1 METNFLESQAF
12 AYGVLFSL
20 AVVLFLLARMATED
34 PFPINQRA
42 KRLALIGGLLGVLLM
57 AAANEIIYL
66 CLSQQLASFFV
77 FPVFIGGCVWLLLG
91 TPLLYRYF
99 GGLPRPKQTEG
110 PVIGIENE
118 TRRRQEKLW
127 EKLRSMHHF
136 REMLNGDLVSLVT
149 GDRIYWTTCA
159 GDPCLAVEVAS
170 ATSLVVSRV
179 ETLVRY
185 VEVQGNIAQLLLNAA
200 ASNGENKNDTG
211 PI

>member
-1 METNFLESQAF
+1 METKILESKAF
-12 AYGVLFSL
+12 AYGVLLSL
-20 AVVLFLLARMATED
+20 AIVLFLLARMATED

-57 AAANEIIYL
+57 AATNMIIYL
-66 CLSQQLASFFV
+66 CLSQQVASFIV
-77 FPVFIGGCVWLLLG
+77 FPVFIGGCVWLLFG

-99 GGLPRPKQTEG
+99 GGLPRSKQAEG
-110 PVIGIENE
+110 PFIGIENE
-118 TRRRQEKLW
+118 TRLQQDKLW

-170 ATSLVVSRV
+170 STSLVVSRV

-185 VEVQGNIAQLLLNAA
+185 VEVQGNIAQLLLSAA
-200 ASNGENKNDTG
+200 ASNGANENDTG